1 MADAAAEAEQ
11 QDIFYVAEKTLD
23 QVKEKLKNNETIDQ
37 ELVNQLTL
45 PEKVPDDEMM
55 IPVDMRGVGEDFE
68 DVEQML
74 EKLGPKGTAEA
85 FVKAFDFFEKNKE
98 STPEAE
104 RPPKMTAKEWRE
116 VLDEERMMEE
126 GEEELLGFEGEEEE
140 DIEDDGEGGEGA
152 EGEDD
157 GEAKEPD
164 AKKAKTG

>member
-1 MADAAAEAEQ
+1 MADAAEDEQ
-11 QDIFYVAEKTLD
+11 QDIFYVCEKTLNT
-23 QVKEKLKNNETIDQ
+23 VKEKLTKNEDIGE

-55 IPVDMRGVGEDFE
+55 IPVDMRGVGEEFD

-85 FVKAFDFFEKNKE
+85 FVKAHDFFEKNKE
-98 STPEAE
+98 KLSETE
-104 RPPKMTAKEWRE
+104 RPPKMTAAEWRK
-116 VLDEERMMEE
+116 VLDEERFMED

-140 DIEDDGEGGEGA
+140 DLEDDG

-157 GEAKEPD
+157 GEVKEPD
-164 AKKAKTG
+164 AKKAKTE

>member
-1 MADAAAEAEQ
+1 MADTTEDEQ
-11 QDIFYVAEKTLD
+11 QDIFYVCEKTLNT
-23 QVKEKLKNNETIDQ
+23 VKEKLTKNEDIGE

-55 IPVDMRGVGEDFE
+55 IPVDMRGVGEEFD

-85 FVKAFDFFEKNKE
+85 FVKAYDFFEKNKE
-98 STPEAE
+98 KLPESE
-104 RPPKMTAKEWRE
+104 RPPKMTAAEWRK
-116 VLDEERMMEE
+116 VLDEERFMED

-140 DIEDDGEGGEGA
+140 DLEDDG

-157 GEAKEPD
+157 GEVKEPD
-164 AKKAKTG
+164 AKKAKTE